1 MRWEEPVREPLMLLS
16 SRLPLPVVGGLTS
29 AGGRGDAD
37 ADEVLEGDDASQEAA
52 VLGPD
57 LGDGLSPA
65 PVQDGNQPAGVN
77 HGVEIHAL
85 ADHVN

>member
-1 MRWEEPVREPLMLLS
+1 MLLS
-16 SRLPLPVVGGLTS
+16 SRLLLPVVGGLTS

-37 ADEVLEGDDASQEAA
+37 ADKVLEGDDASQEAA

-57 LGDGLSPA
+57 LSDGLPPA
-65 PVQDGNQPAGVN
+65 PVQDRNQPAGVN